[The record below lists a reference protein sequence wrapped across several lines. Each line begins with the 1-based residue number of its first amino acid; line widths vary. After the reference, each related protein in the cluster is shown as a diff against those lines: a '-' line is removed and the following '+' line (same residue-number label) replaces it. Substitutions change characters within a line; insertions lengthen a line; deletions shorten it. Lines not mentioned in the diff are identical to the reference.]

1 MYLRKLQLK
10 DAPLMLAWMHDRKV
24 TGHLRA
30 DFASK
35 TLEDA
40 ERFIEESLAEGKNA
54 DACGDANARSL
65 EDEGKERAQRDIH
78 LAIASDEDEYMG
90 MLCASSVLGISVKNR
105 RLGKVVQQRIK
116 RVRDDNKT
124 KHLTRKQEFHILLV
138 IRILQV

>member
-10 DAPLMLAWMHDRKV
+10 DAPLMLAWMHDRNV

-90 MLCASSVLGISVKNR
+90 T
-105 RLGKVVQQRIK
+105 VVYRA
-116 RVRDDNKT
+116 
-124 KHLTRKQEFHILLV
+124 LAGECLLV
-138 IRILQV
+138 RVPG